1 MSDCEQYVL
10 EFELTGPW
18 LDCGCGPCGQ
28 SGVLQKSNKLDHG
41 KSTNRYP
48 NIPGQFAAQH

>member
-1 MSDCEQYVL
+1 MSDCERYGL

-18 LDCGCGPCGQ
+18 LDCGPCGQ